1 MRMKSGV
8 LVCWVFAGGLFLT
21 LFFAPYRVNAQ
32 AKEIAQLA
40 LNIEKLA
47 QFKQILSDLKKGYE
61 ILSGGYNTIK
71 NISQGNFQLHK
82 LFLDGLMEVNPAI
95 KKYSRVADIIDDQ
108 VSIVKEYKKAFQYA
122 KSSGS
127 FTFGEIEYMGRV
139 YSRLFDASLQNLDD
153 LITVITASNLR
164 MSDEERLSAIDNVYS
179 EMEDKLVFLRQFNS
193 SNSVMA
199 LQRMKEQKEVDRMK
213 AIEGLK

>member
-1 MRMKSGV
+1 M
-8 LVCWVFAGGLFLT
+8 VCWVLAGGLFFT
-21 LFFAPYRVNAQ
+21 VFFAPYRVNAQ

-47 QFKQILSDLKKGYE
+47 QFRQILSDLKKGYE

-122 KSSGS
+122 KSSGI
-127 FTFGEIEYMGRV
+127 FTVGEIEYMGRV
-139 YSRLFDASLQNLDD
+139 YSRLFDGSLQNLDD

-164 MSDEERLSAIDNVYS
+164 MSDEERLSAIDKVYS

>member
-1 MRMKSGV
+1 MKSVV
-8 LVCWVFAGGLFLT
+8 LRFGIMACGIFMVFAA
-21 LFFAPYRVNAQ
+21 APLRSNAQ
-32 AKEIAQLA
+32 AKELAQLA

-82 LFLDGLMEVNPAI
+82 VFLDGLMEVNPAI
-95 KKYSRVADIIDDQ
+95 KRYSRVTDIVDYQI
-108 VSIVKEYKKAFQYA
+108 SLVKEYKKAFQYA

-127 FTFGEIEYMGRV
+127 FTIKEIDYMGRV
-139 YSRLFDASLQNLDD
+139 YGRLFDASLQNLDD
-153 LITVITASNLR
+153 LFTVITASNLR
-164 MSDEERLSAIDNVYS
+164 MTDEERLNAIDKIHS
-179 EMEDKLVFLRQFNS
+179 EMLDKLTFLRHFNS

-213 AIEGLK
+213 AIEGLE

>member
-1 MRMKSGV
+1 MKSGV
-8 LVCWVFAGGLFLT
+8 LVCWVLAGGLFFT
-21 LFFAPYRVNAQ
+21 VFFAPYRVNAQ

-47 QFKQILSDLKKGYE
+47 QFRQILSDLKKGYE

-122 KSSGS
+122 KSSGI
-127 FTFGEIEYMGRV
+127 FTVGEIEYMGRV
-139 YSRLFDASLQNLDD
+139 YSRLFDGSLQNLDD

-164 MSDEERLSAIDNVYS
+164 MSDEERLSAIDKVYS